1 MFLPTLTKPDLSQ
14 DSGSIVKIEEEMKDS
29 SVVKRWQNLS
39 NWQMRSIFFAIGLTS
54 ANFARPNPSFFW
66 LYVVGILSGGLVLIW
81 FPALDSEKNHGLW
94 RTSGV
99 ALYAGALFVWW
110 DLLKLLQWWHIA
122 GFVTVLMTIILVICL
137 IIGSKK

>member
-1 MFLPTLTKPDLSQ
+1 MFLPSLAKPQ
-14 DSGSIVKIEEEMKDS
+14 TAIIKIEEEETKDS
-29 SVVKRWQNLS
+29 SVVKRWQSLS
-39 NWQMRSIFFAIGLTS
+39 NWQMRSIFFAIGITS

-66 LYVVGILSGGLVLIW
+66 LYVMGILFGGLVLIF
-81 FPALDSEKNHGLW
+81 FPASDSEAKKYQGLW

-99 ALYAGALFVWW
+99 SLYAGALFVWW

-122 GFVTVLMTIILVICL
+122 GFVTVLMTIILMLCL